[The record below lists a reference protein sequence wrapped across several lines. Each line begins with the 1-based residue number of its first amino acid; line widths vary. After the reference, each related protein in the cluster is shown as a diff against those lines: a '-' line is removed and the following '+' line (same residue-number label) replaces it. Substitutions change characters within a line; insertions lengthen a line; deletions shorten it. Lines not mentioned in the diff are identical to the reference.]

1 MDSTVKPALV
11 LMSGRSAAMVA
22 TFLVPVV
29 LVRVFDPAGFGTY
42 KQLFL
47 VFALLYQVGV
57 IFSETLFYFLPRSP
71 ERAGQYVAN
80 SVLALTAAGFAGL
93 ALLWAGAPAIG
104 RWLGN
109 PELPRY
115 LPLMGAYLV
124 LTLPAASLEMVMV
137 ARKRYRW
144 ASWSF
149 AVSDVTRAL
158 VLVALAVTVR
168 RLDWLLVGAIA
179 CAAARLGA
187 AVLYFRAE
195 FQGALRPRAALFRE
209 QLVYVLPFA
218 VAVVID
224 LLQANYHSYA
234 VSHRFD
240 PATFAVYAVGCF
252 QIPLLELVAS
262 PMCNVMMVR
271 MTEDIRE
278 GRGGDAVRIWA
289 GTARVLAL
297 LFFPAAA
304 VLAVC
309 APDLIVFLFTES
321 YRASVPIFMI
331 WSLSIALSAL
341 QTDGVLRVYAATRF
355 LLALSAVRLVLTAA
369 LIGPALSLGGLRG
382 AVLVTIGV
390 AAVAKGAALVRIAGL
405 MGVSLGRLLPWRD
418 LAAIAGM
425 AAAAAVP
432 AFLLRSA
439 LLVPP
444 FAGLALTGLV
454 YAVAYAMLFFPSG
467 VLRNHEKRAL
477 VGWFQRWP
485 VPPQAAESGS

>member
-11 LMSGRSAAMVA
+11 LMSGRSVAMLA
-22 TFLVPVV
+22 TFLLPVV
-29 LVRVFDPAGFGTY
+29 LARVFDPAGFGTY

-47 VFALLYQVGV
+47 VSIVLYQVGV
-57 IFSETLFYFLPRSP
+57 VFSETLFYFLPRSP

-80 SVLALTAAGFAGL
+80 SVLALGAAGVAGL

-109 PELPRY
+109 PDLARY

-149 AVSDVTRAL
+149 AVSDVTR
-158 VLVALAVTVR
+158 VLVMVAIAVSVR
-168 RLDWLLVGAIA
+168 RLDWLLVGAIV
-179 CAAARLGA
+179 CAAVRLGA
-187 AVLYFRAE
+187 ALLYFRAE

-271 MTEDIRE
+271 MTEGLGK
-278 GRGGDAVRIWA
+278 GRAGDAVPIWA

-309 APDLIVFLFTES
+309 APDLIVFLFSER
-321 YRASVPIFMI
+321 YAASVPIFMI

-355 LLALSAVRLVLTAA
+355 LLALSAVRLLLTAA
-369 LIGPALSLGGLRG
+369 LIGPALALAGLRG
-382 AVLVTIGV
+382 AVLVTVGV

-405 MGVSLGRLLPWRD
+405 MRVSLRSVLPWRD
-418 LAAIAGM
+418 LAAVAGI

-439 LLVPP
+439 VHVPP

-454 YAVAYAMLFFPSG
+454 YLGAYAVLLFASG
-467 VLRNHEKRAL
+467 LLRDHEKRAL

-485 VPPQAAESGS
+485 VATPAAEIGS

>member
-11 LMSGRSAAMVA
+11 LMSGRSAAMAA
-22 TFLVPVV
+22 TFLLPVV
-29 LVRVFDPAGFGTY
+29 LARVFDPAGFGTY

-47 VFALLYQVGV
+47 VSLVLYQVGV

-80 SVLALTAAGFAGL
+80 SVLALTAAGSAFL
-93 ALLWAGAPAIG
+93 VLLWAGGPAIG

-109 PELPRY
+109 PDLARY

-144 ASWSF
+144 ASWCF
-149 AVSDVTRAL
+149 AASDVARAL
-158 VLVALAVTVR
+158 VMVALAVIVR
-168 RLDWLLVGAIA
+168 RLDWVLVGAIA

-187 AVLYFRAE
+187 ALLYFRAE
-195 FQGALRPRAALFRE
+195 FHDALRPRAALFRE

-218 VAVVID
+218 VAVVMD

-271 MTEDIRE
+271 MTEGLRE
-278 GRGGDAVRIWA
+278 GRGGDAVPIWA

-297 LFFPAAA
+297 VFFPAAA
-304 VLAVC
+304 VLAAC
-309 APDLIVFLFTES
+309 APDLIVLLFTER

-331 WSLSIALSAL
+331 WSLSVALSAF

-369 LIGPALSLGGLRG
+369 LIGSALALGGLRG
-382 AVLVTIGV
+382 AVVVTIAV

-405 MGVSLGRLLPWRD
+405 MGVSMGRLLPWRD
-418 LAAIAGM
+418 LAAIAGI

-432 AFLLRSA
+432 AVLLRSA
-439 LLVPP
+439 LQVPP
-444 FAGLALTGLV
+444 FVGLALSGLM
-454 YAVAYAMLFFPSG
+454 YAVAYAALLALSG
-467 VLRNHEKRAL
+467 LLRETEKRAL
-477 VGWFQRWP
+477 VGWLQRWP
-485 VPPQAAESGS
+485 APRQAAEIGG